1 MRNAGKII
9 TVAAVAA
16 ALTAC
21 SPPSEQPSD
30 LPPGADPTTSAQPS
44 PTTQQG
50 KACTAEDIEAT
61 PSGNAGGYEV
71 TIPRDCEAPT
81 ELLTRE
87 LQPGNGPAA
96 KSGDELDVDYMI
108 VAWSDGQVKENS
120 FGELGTLSVQL
131 GEDQPGF
138 QGWDEAL
145 QGAQQGSQHLI
156 VVPENMSFAQESNH
170 PLYGETLVVVAEV
183 VDIAQVP

>member
-61 PSGNAGGYEV
+61 PSGNAEGYEV
-71 TIPRDCEAPT
+71 TIPRDCERGRRVADPGVAARKRT
-81 ELLTRE
+81 RRQVRGRARRGLHDRRVVGRAGEGELL
-87 LQPGNGPAA
+87 
-96 KSGDELDVDYMI
+96 
-108 VAWSDGQVKENS
+108 
-120 FGELGTLSVQL
+120 GELGTLSVQL